1 MDLKKISGAAF
12 FAVAIVA
19 CLALMS
25 THNQAEDIKFY
36 GDSLAH
42 MGDYVS
48 EDTAEDT
55 AEAPDT
61 SVTDALFNDNFD
73 DDTSNDDG
81 ADKLSGLSALTGED
95 DNTEDSEDDSAP
107 AAKADPLDDF
117 MTAVNS
123 NDDAGSQAEGGDD
136 SSLSPGD
143 TVTVQYKLRLP
154 DGSEVYRQWGD
165 GDGGE
170 FTFELGGGHVIPGF
184 DDAVS
189 GMSVGEEQDDVQIP
203 ADQAYGSK
211 GFKAMGIPPN
221 SDLVYD
227 LKVVSK
233 N

>member
-12 FAVAIVA
+12 FAVAVVA

-48 EDTAEDT
+48 EDD

-61 SVTDALFNDNFD
+61 SVTDSLFNDNFD
-73 DDTSNDDG
+73 DDASNDDG
-81 ADKLSGLSALTGED
+81 AEKLSGLSALTGED
-95 DNTEDSEDDSAP
+95 DNTEDADDDTEDDSAP
-107 AAKADPLDDF
+107 AKADPLDDF

-123 NDDAGSQAEGGDD
+123 NDDSSSQAEGGDD

-203 ADQAYGSK
+203 ADEAYGSK
-211 GFKAMGIPPN
+211 GFSAMGIPPN
-221 SDLVYD
+221 TDLTYD

>member
-12 FAVAIVA
+12 FAVAVVA

-48 EDTAEDT
+48 EDSES
-55 AEAPDT
+55 APDT
-61 SVTDALFNDNFD
+61 SVTDSLFNNNFD
-73 DDTSNDDG
+73 DEESSDDG

-95 DNTEDSEDDSAP
+95 DNTEVSDDADDTATDAP
-107 AAKADPLDDF
+107 KADPLDDF
-117 MTAVNS
+117 MTSINS
-123 NDDAGSQAEGGDD
+123 DSDSSAQAEGGDD
-136 SSLSPGD
+136 TSLSPGD
-143 TVTVQYKLRLP
+143 SVTVQYKLRTP
-154 DGSEVYRQWGD
+154 DGNEVYRQWGD

-184 DDAVS
+184 DDAIS
-189 GMSVGEEQDDVQIP
+189 GMSVGEEQDDVTIP

-221 SDLVYD
+221 TDLVYD

>member
-25 THNQAEDIKFY
+25 THNQAEDIKYY
-36 GDSLAH
+36 GEDLGSI
-42 MGDYVS
+42 GGGVYS
-48 EDTAEDT
+48 EDAGT
-55 AEAPDT
+55 PDT
-61 SVTDALFNDNFD
+61 SVTDSLFNDNFD
-73 DDTSNDDG
+73 DEPSNDDG
-81 ADKLSGLSALTGED
+81 ADKLSGLSALEPD
-95 DNTEDSEDDSAP
+95 SDDSEDDVQESSSDDTQEAS
-107 AAKADPLDDF
+107 KVDPLAEF
-117 MTAVNS
+117 EESINS
-123 NDDAGSQAEGGDD
+123 SDEPQQAGGGDD
-136 SSLSPGD
+136 SLQDGD
-143 TVTVQYKLRLP
+143 QVTVQYKLRKS

-184 DDAVS
+184 DQAVS
-189 GMSVGEEQDDVQIP
+189 TMSVGDEQDDVQIP

-211 GFKAMGIPPN
+211 GFEAMGIGPN
-221 SDLVYD
+221 EDLTYD